1 MRPPSA
7 VLFCDAMAYER
18 ESLRHLHGYTPGK
31 QPAATQRVI
40 KLNTN
45 ENPYPPCPAV
55 MAALAAVPAE
65 ALRRYPP
72 PFADEF
78 RAVAARTHGLLP
90 EQVMAVNGGDEL
102 LRLAI
107 STFVEPGQP
116 VGVFDPS
123 YSLYPV
129 LAALHGSPVENL
141 PLNDDW
147 SLPSGAAARLNEKGV
162 PLTFVVNPHAPSG
175 RLTPVSELAELA
187 SALRGVLLVDEAYV
201 DFVDP
206 ELGHDAVE
214 LVKRFDNV
222 LLLRTLS
229 KGYSLAGLRFGY
241 ALGSAGLIEPML
253 TKTRDSY
260 NVDAVAQRLAVA
272 ALEQRAEAEA
282 TWRAVRAERG
292 RVAEALRALGFEVA
306 PSQSNFVLAT
316 VPPQLGQA
324 SALDKALEA
333 RGVLVRY
340 FDLPRLRDKLRITI
354 GTKEEN
360 DALLDALADALRAPV
375 RG

>member
-1 MRPPSA
+1 
-7 VLFCDAMAYER
+7 MAYER
-18 ESLRHLHGYTPGK
+18 ERLRKLSGYTPGK
-31 QPAATQRVI
+31 QPPATQKVV

-45 ENPYPPCPAV
+45 ENPYPPCAAV
-55 MAALAAVPAE
+55 MHALSSMQPE

-78 RAVAARTHGLLP
+78 RAVAARVHNLEP
-90 EQVMAVNGGDEL
+90 SQVMAVNGGDEL

-129 LAALHGSPVENL
+129 LAALHGSPVESV
-141 PLNDDW
+141 PLRDDW
-147 SLPSGAAARLNEKGV
+147 SMSKDAAARFNDARV

-175 RLTPVSELAELA
+175 TLTPVSQLAELA
-187 SALRGVLLVDEAYV
+187 AALDGVLLVDEAYV

-206 ELGHDAVE
+206 ERNHDATE
-214 LVKRFDNV
+214 LVRRFDNV
-222 LLLRTLS
+222 ILLRTLS

-241 ALGSAGLIEPML
+241 ALGDAGLITPML

-260 NVDAVAQRLAVA
+260 NCDAVSQALAVA
-272 ALEQRAEAEA
+272 ALEHRRDAIE
-282 TWRAVRAERG
+282 TWHAVRSERT
-292 RVAEALRALGFEVA
+292 RVGETLMALGFSLP
-306 PSQSNFVLAT
+306 PSQSNFLLAT
-316 VPPQLGQA
+316 VPPELGQA
-324 SALDKALEA
+324 AQLERALEA

-340 FDLPRLRDKLRITI
+340 FDQHPLRDKLRITI
-354 GTKEEN
+354 GTPEEN
-360 DALLDALADALRAPV
+360 DAMLEALRDALRD
-375 RG
+375 

>member
-1 MRPPSA
+1 MS
-7 VLFCDAMAYER
+7 YER
-18 ESLRHLHGYTPGK
+18 PSLRKLHGYVPGK
-31 QPAATQRVI
+31 QPSATQRVV

-45 ENPYPPCPAV
+45 ENPYSPSPAV
-55 MAALAAVPAE
+55 MQALLEVPAE

-78 RAVAARTHGLLP
+78 RAVAAEVHGLAP
-90 EQVMAVNGGDEL
+90 SQVMAVNGGDEL

-129 LAALHGSPVENL
+129 LAALHGSPVENV
-141 PLNDDW
+141 PLNEDW
-147 SLPSGAAARLNEKGV
+147 SLPKDGAERMNAAFV

-175 RLTPVSELAELA
+175 RLTPVSELAALA
-187 SALRGVLLVDEAYV
+187 EALEGVLVVDEAYV

-206 ELGHDAVE
+206 EHGHDATE
-214 LVKRFDNV
+214 LVRRYDNV

-241 ALGSAGLIEPML
+241 GLGHEDLIRPMIE
-253 TKTRDSY
+253 KTRDSY
-260 NVDAVAQRLAVA
+260 NVDAIAQRLAIA
-272 ALEQRAEAEA
+272 ALTHRADAADTWQR
-282 TWRAVRAERG
+282 VRSERE
-292 RVAEALRALGFEVA
+292 RVTNALRELGFDVP

-316 VPPQLGQA
+316 VP
-324 SALDKALEA
+324 SALGDAAELERALEA
-333 RGVLVRY
+333 KNVLVRY
-340 FDLPRLRDKLRITI
+340 FKQPRLEDKLRITI
-354 GTKEEN
+354 GTPEEN
-360 DALLDALADALRAPV
+360 DTLLGALSELLR
-375 RG
+375 R